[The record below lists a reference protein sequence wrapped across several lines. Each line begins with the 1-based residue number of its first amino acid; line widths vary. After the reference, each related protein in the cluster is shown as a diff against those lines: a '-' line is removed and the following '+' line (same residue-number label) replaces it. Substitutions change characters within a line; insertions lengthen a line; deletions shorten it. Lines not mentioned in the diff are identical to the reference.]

1 MRQPSPC
8 VRAVCKCVAL
18 LPSRKMT
25 CVRPRCNATPNE
37 NFLHTSQ
44 FRHNILHFTSHTSSR
59 LKPHFSNLFFLHK
72 EFFTH
77 RNQEF
82 LHIDFFLHRE
92 GFTHSNP
99 LLTASFW
106 HREVFTHRSFYIPN
120 LTENYFYSQQVFTLR
135 NCYIKELTHGVVHTK
150 KIHAANFD
158 TDKFLH
164 NKKLHWKVLTAN
176 FCTQKLL
183 QQLQNRMDLDA
194 KAEKNTILKVFFIR
208 L

>member
-72 EFFTH
+72 EIFTH

-82 LHIDFFLHRE
+82 LHIDFFYTEKVLH
-92 GFTHSNP
+92 
-99 LLTASFW
+99 TA
-106 HREVFTHRSFYIPN
+106 T
-120 LTENYFYSQQVFTLR
+120 LYSQQVF
-135 NCYIKELTHGVVHTK
+135 
-150 KIHAANFD
+150 D
-158 TDKFLH
+158 TEKFLH
-164 NKKLHWKVLTAN
+164 TEVFTYQILRRIILTHSKFLH
-176 FCTQKLL
+176 
-183 QQLQNRMDLDA
+183 
-194 KAEKNTILKVFFIR
+194 
-208 L
+208 

>member
-72 EFFTH
+72 DFFTH
-77 RNQEF
+77 RNQKF
-82 LHIDFFLHRE
+82 LHIDFFYTEKVLH
-92 GFTHSNP
+92 
-99 LLTASFW
+99 TA
-106 HREVFTHRSFYIPN
+106 T
-120 LTENYFYSQQVFTLR
+120 LYSQQVF
-135 NCYIKELTHGVVHTK
+135 
-150 KIHAANFD
+150 D
-158 TDKFLH
+158 TEKFLH
-164 NKKLHWKVLTAN
+164 TEVFTYQILRRIIFTHSKFLH
-176 FCTQKLL
+176 
-183 QQLQNRMDLDA
+183 
-194 KAEKNTILKVFFIR
+194 
-208 L
+208 

>member
-82 LHIDFFLHRE
+82 LHIDFFYTEKVLH
-92 GFTHSNP
+92 
-99 LLTASFW
+99 TA
-106 HREVFTHRSFYIPN
+106 T
-120 LTENYFYSQQVFTLR
+120 LYSQQVF
-135 NCYIKELTHGVVHTK
+135 
-150 KIHAANFD
+150 D
-158 TDKFLH
+158 TEKFLH
-164 NKKLHWKVLTAN
+164 TEVFTYQILRRIIFTHSKFLH
-176 FCTQKLL
+176 
-183 QQLQNRMDLDA
+183 
-194 KAEKNTILKVFFIR
+194 
-208 L
+208 